1 MDENYNDENFDEQQ
15 NMNRRNDTGVVGRLN
30 QFSSGF
36 KAGMFGNEDKTKER
50 INNRGKNETE
60 RGVDKE
66 NGKLDKEDTGQN
78 KNGLGKKDGLEK
90 KDNNKN
96 NILNNNKSN
105 MPPLPGKL
113 GETSKK
119 ALDTVAKAKNMK
131 LLLLKLK
138 IIGIA
143 VGIFAG
149 IFVIMYIFTVLDN
162 FFSSIVL
169 NYLVPEQKEDNLEG
183 LYTDSKYIRDP
194 ETGEMYTWPE
204 LIKVLNN
211 DDACDPNLFQKVIES
226 IFGYGEYFTDQ
237 CQLMRYIKKQVEKY
251 ENNYME
257 RKDKEPNK
265 LDRGLILATLFYGY
279 DSQATYDN
287 YENPPSKSDDK
298 GDTYISASD
307 HYESLRNIVKDGKL
321 TKTDVDRIIQS
332 TIFEDVYPSFSWEIR
347 VRIDP
352 KTKEEIRTGYCN
364 VDVVQNYQYSR
375 DKWEMFIRWN
385 DEKDLQA
392 KEDTLGSIRSSDF
405 SVPGYIK
412 IGKTKLLDKKIKV
425 DGSSV
430 LTLTGSGYTY
440 DTSMNNA
447 WRTTY
452 EECNGT
458 ISESELMSRYD
469 LDEIDGSVGEAHH
482 YFIDRDYNQIVDTTI
497 YFQKIEDITGTTKD
511 VFKSRNIKYSIY
523 KNGVKV
529 GTTYVEFEYKHG
541 FGYINFPS
549 FKQADE
555 DANLPAINYNDAT
568 TPKKIEE
575 IIEEIK
581 NRKIEINN
589 VLLLKDLDSQQYGE
603 NGYWD
608 EDGNYIPGTEPNTDN
623 ENVTTNA
630 YCKEYLSAVPD
641 DITVELTDCDG
652 VAQESVSFKEYII
665 GTLKGEI
672 DNSTNKNYA
681 LTQVIANIN
690 FALARRGNNTKGS
703 TIKMK
708 NGDCDQVF
716 SSPTKGSYMK
726 TAKLT
731 CYINDAGQP
740 VKCNSVYQ
748 GTTPSTGGYWK
759 YKDPMTESEYKRY
772 EEIYETA
779 KNYLI
784 IKNNDI
790 LLTEYKAH
798 ISRGWEAA
806 ANAGKNFIQIL
817 KETYGDVDI
826 VECSSSGNGDD
837 DGLDEDIGSI
847 VAGDYRNWCQDD
859 PKWNNNPMGAST
871 TIGENGCTSTSV
883 AMAIA
888 KSGVSTKLKNFN
900 PATFVNWMN
909 KNGGYIGG
917 IDKNGNAI
925 KGNLFVW
932 AKPAGVINGSYSATK
947 VIIIDAETG
956 KASMSQAEAK
966 KYIADLLKK
975 GLYPIVGG
983 SRYGNC
989 TKAEHG
995 TGHWVLADRVENG
1008 QIKVLDP
1015 GCYGSRND
1023 NLSIFKNICELAV
1036 LDIH

>member
-1 MDENYNDENFDEQQ
+1 MDENYNEENFDEQQ

-60 RGVDKE
+60 RGVDKG
-66 NGKLDKEDTGQN
+66 NGKLDKENTEQN

-183 LYTDSKYIRDP
+183 LYTDSKYIRNPD
-194 ETGEMYTWPE
+194 TGEMYTWPE

-211 DDACDPNLFQKVIES
+211 DDACDPNIFQKVIES
-226 IFGYGEYFTDQ
+226 IFGYGENFTDE

-251 ENNYME
+251 EENYMN
-257 RKDKEPNK
+257 RKKKEPNK

-412 IGKTKLLDKKIKV
+412 IGKTKLLDSKMTV
-425 DGSSV
+425 NGYNVFLLSG
-430 LTLTGSGYTY
+430 TGYTY

-447 WRTTY
+447 WKTTY
-452 EECNGT
+452 KECNGT
-458 ISESELMSRYD
+458 ISEDELKSMYD
-469 LDEIDGSVGEAHH
+469 LDEVDGSVGKAHH

-497 YFQKIEDITGTTKD
+497 YFQKVEDITGTTKD
-511 VFKSRNIKYSIY
+511 VFKSRNIKYTVPQP
-523 KNGVKV
+523 NV

-555 DANLPAINYNDAT
+555 DANLPAINYNDAI

-581 NRKIEINN
+581 NRKFEINN

-630 YCKEYLSAVPD
+630 YCKEYLSADFD
-641 DITVELTDCDG
+641 DITVNLTDCDG
-652 VAQESVSFKEYII
+652 VAQDSVSFKDYII
-665 GTLKGEI
+665 GTVKGEI
-672 DNSTNKNYA
+672 DNYSNKDYA
-681 LTQVIANIN
+681 LTQMIANMN
-690 FALARRGNNTKGS
+690 FALARWGNNKKGT
-703 TIKMK
+703 TIRMR

-716 SSPTKGSYMK
+716 SSPTKGSYTR
-726 TAKLT
+726 TASLT
-731 CYINDAGQP
+731 CYINKSGNA
-740 VKCNSVYQ
+740 VKCNNFYQ
-748 GTTPSTGGYWK
+748 GSVPATGGYTL
-759 YKDPMTESEYKRY
+759 YKNPMSSAEYKKY
-772 EEIYETA
+772 EELYETA
-779 KNYLI
+779 KNYLLI
-784 IKNNDI
+784 DNNDI
-790 LLTEYKAH
+790 YMPTYGSERSK
-798 ISRGWEAA
+798 GWEAA
-806 ANAGKNFIQIL
+806 AKSGKNFIQIL
-817 KETYGDVDI
+817 KETYGVDI
-826 VECSSSGNGDD
+826 IECSGADGD
-837 DGLDEDIGSI
+837 DGLDEDIGNI

-859 PKWNNNPMGAST
+859 PKWNNNTMGAST
-871 TIGENGCTSTSV
+871 TIGANGCTSTSV

-909 KNGGYIGG
+909 KNGGYIGY
-917 IDKNGNAI
+917 DKNGKET
-925 KGNLFVW
+925 KGNLLVW
-932 AKPAGVINGSYSATK
+932 GAPAGVINGSYSASK
-947 VIIIDAETG
+947 KEFIDKTG
-956 KASMSQAEAK
+956 KELMSQSAAK

-975 GLYPIVGG
+975 GLYPIVGV
-983 SRYGNC
+983 SRTGNC
-989 TKAEHG
+989 SESQG
-995 TGHWVLADRVENG
+995 RSGHWILADRVENG

-1015 GCYGSRND
+1015 ACYGGRND
-1023 NLSIFKNICELAV
+1023 GLTIFNKICEV
-1036 LDIH
+1036 EILDIH

>member
-1 MDENYNDENFDEQQ
+1 MDENYNEENFDEQQ

-36 KAGMFGNEDKTKER
+36 KAGMFGSEDKTKER

-60 RGVDKE
+60 RGIDKE

-78 KNGLGKKDGLEK
+78 KNGLEKKDELEK
-90 KDNNKN
+90 KDNNNKEN
-96 NILNNNKSN
+96 DNKSN
-105 MPPLPGKL
+105 KPTLPGKL

-119 ALDTVAKAKNMK
+119 ALDVAAKAKNMK

-143 VGIFAG
+143 IGIFAG
-149 IFVIMYIFTVLDN
+149 IFIIMYIFTVLDN

-194 ETGEMYTWPE
+194 DTGEMYTWPE

-226 IFGYGEYFTDQ
+226 IFGYGENFTDE
-237 CQLMRYIKKQVEKY
+237 CQFMRYIKKQIEKY
-251 ENNYME
+251 EENYME
-257 RKDKEPNK
+257 RKKNEPNK

-287 YENPPSKSDDK
+287 YENPPAKSDDK

-307 HYESLRNIVKDGKL
+307 HYEALRNIVKDGKL

-332 TIFEDVYPSFSWEIR
+332 TIFEDVYPSFSWEIK

-352 KTKEEIRTGYCN
+352 KTKKEIRTGYCN

-385 DEKDLQA
+385 DEKDL
-392 KEDTLGSIRSSDF
+392 KSGEDTLGSTRSSDF

-412 IGKTKLLDKKIKV
+412 IGSTKLLDSKMTV
-425 DGSSV
+425 NGYNVFLLSG
-430 LTLTGSGYTY
+430 TGYTY

-447 WRTTY
+447 WKTTY

-458 ISESELMSRYD
+458 ISEDELKSMYD
-469 LDEIDGSVGEAHH
+469 LDEVDGSVEKAHH
-482 YFIDRDYNQIVDTTI
+482 YFIDREYTQIVDTTI
-497 YFQKIEDITGTTKD
+497 YFQKVENITGTTKD
-511 VFKSRNIKYSIY
+511 VFESRNIKYT
-523 KNGVKV
+523 VPQPKV

-555 DANLPAINYNDAT
+555 DTNLPAINYNDAT

-581 NRKIEINN
+581 NRKTEINN

-608 EDGNYIPGTEPNTDN
+608 EDGNYIPGTVPNTDN

-630 YCKEYLSAVPD
+630 YCKEYLSAIPD

-652 VAQESVSFKEYII
+652 VTQESVSFKEYII

-716 SSPTKGSYMK
+716 SSPKKGSYMK
-726 TAKLT
+726 TAKFT
-731 CYINDAGQP
+731 CYVNDEGQD
-740 VKCNSVYQ
+740 VKCKSVYQ

-759 YKDPMTESEYKRY
+759 YKDPMTDSEYKRY
-772 EEIYETA
+772 EEIYEAA

-790 LLTEYKAH
+790 LLTEYKAP
-798 ISRGWEAA
+798 ISRGWEAS

-817 KETYGDVDI
+817 KETYTDADI
-826 VECSSSGNGDD
+826 IECSSTSSGGDSDGD
-837 DGLDEDIGSI
+837 DGLDEDIGNI

-859 PKWNNNPMGAST
+859 PKWNNNSMGAST
-871 TIGENGCTSTSV
+871 TIGKNGCTSTSV

-909 KNGGYIGG
+909 KNGGYIGY
-917 IDKNGNAI
+917 DKDGNVI

-932 AKPAGVINGSYSATK
+932 GTPAGVINGSYSASKTEF
-947 VIIIDAETG
+947 IDTNG
-956 KASMSQAEAK
+956 KELMSQSAAK

-975 GLYPIVGG
+975 GLYPIVGV
-983 SRYGNC
+983 SRTGNC
-989 TKAEHG
+989 SESQG
-995 TGHWVLADRVENG
+995 RSGHWVLADRVENG

-1023 NLSIFKNICELAV
+1023 NLSIFKNICEISV
-1036 LDIH
+1036 LDIR